1 MLSRSRSALLLVTI
15 FNLAFAIPVFA
26 GGWAVISLDELP
38 SGVVA
43 GEPYNI
49 GFTVL
54 QHGKTPMTDLSPT
67 ITARI
72 AKGEILTFFAEPE
85 GKPGHYTAALTFPK
99 GGEWEWSLQA
109 FTMDLQMPTLNVSA
123 MGAAPVTQP
132 VVKSEPQFASISPWL
147 IVRVVAFALALA
159 GLVMVFRR
167 RSRVAGALTGL
178 CLLIGITSFIMES
191 AVPQV
196 EAQSKS
202 SFDMTIDSSVS
213 QVELGRQ
220 LFIAKGCITCHVNS
234 KATRDSEYWTIEMG
248 APNLSNFSA
257 SPEILFL
264 RLKDP
269 AAAKSDTKMP
279 NLGLKEMEIEA
290 LIAFI
295 NSN

>member
-1 MLSRSRSALLLVTI
+1 MLSRFRSALLLVTI
-15 FNLAFAIPVFA
+15 FTLAFAIPVFA

-38 SGVVA
+38 VGVVA
-43 GEPYNI
+43 GEPYTI

-54 QHGKTPMTDLSPT
+54 QHGKTPMTDLAPT

-72 AKGEILTFFAEPE
+72 ANDEVLTFFAEPE

-99 GGEWEWSLQA
+99 DGDWEWSIQA
-109 FTMDLQMPTLNVSA
+109 FTMDLKMPALSVAAAGTASA
-123 MGAAPVTQP
+123 NQP
-132 VVKSEPQFASISPWL
+132 VAKSETQFASVSPWL
-147 IVRVVAFALALA
+147 IVRVVAFALALV

-167 RSRVAGALTGL
+167 RNRKSVVLTGL
-178 CLLIGITSFIMES
+178 CLLIGITSFMMES
-191 AVPQV
+191 TIPQV
-196 EAQSKS
+196 EAQGKS
-202 SFDMTIDSSVS
+202 ISDGMVDPSIP

-279 NLGLKEMEIEA
+279 DLGLKKTEIEA

-295 NSN
+295 NSK